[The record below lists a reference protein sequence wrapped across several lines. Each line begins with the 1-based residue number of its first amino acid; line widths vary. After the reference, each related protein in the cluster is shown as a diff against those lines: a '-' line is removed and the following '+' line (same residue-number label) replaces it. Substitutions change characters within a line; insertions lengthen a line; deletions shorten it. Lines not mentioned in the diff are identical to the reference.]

1 MMIGLRIIVGLFAL
15 AAAAT
20 FFWLVIVRIAIRIRG
35 VEPCPYSLAR
45 LLDTPIR
52 RLYMAAIVERIGIRP
67 GERVLELGP
76 GPGLFTVQAAQ
87 RAGPEGTLYA
97 VDIQSEMI
105 AAVEERVRA
114 AEITNVETYVASAYE
129 IPLADAT
136 IDRVFLIAVLP
147 EIPDRRRALAEI
159 RRVLVPGGVLSLS
172 EEIID
177 PDYPLRRTTIR
188 WAEAAGFELLEQHG
202 NWLAYTMNF
211 RTAR

>member
-1 MMIGLRIIVGLFAL
+1 MIGLRIMAGLLAL
-15 AAAAT
+15 AAGAT
-20 FFWLVIVRIAIRIRG
+20 FFWLVIVRIVIRIRG

-52 RLYMAAIVERIGIRP
+52 RSYMGAIVERVGIRS
-67 GERVLELGP
+67 GECVLELGP

-87 RAGPEGTLYA
+87 RVGPDGILYA

-105 AAVEERVRA
+105 AAVEKRVRA
-114 AEITNVETYVASAYE
+114 AELTNVQTHVASAYE
-129 IPLADAT
+129 IPLADASV
-136 IDRVFLIAVLP
+136 DRAFLIAVLP
-147 EIPDRRRALAEI
+147 EIPDRGRALTEI

-188 WAEAAGFELLEQHG
+188 WAEAAGFELIEQQG
-202 NWLAYTMNF
+202 NWLAYTINF
-211 RTAR
+211 RKAR